1 MTQASGVKAAGVKAL
16 AASSWARLADIL
28 CEETFSDSLMSNGMM
43 LTTCCRPAF
52 LSGDRERGES
62 LSRQN
67 CVELTAVGKDGAMAI
82 VEGSAGDDYIV
93 GVDFSKVRNKQ
104 LGVQCDC
111 PRFEDGYHCKHLW
124 AVLNKLDSEYEIL
137 SSGMQTLK
145 FFEIDVTTLDVG
157 WKREKR
163 DAPTAPV
170 LSHKDRILE
179 LLRRQRDTESHAQT
193 SRSEPKAVPTK
204 PTSSTWKQTLQKIGM
219 QATQSAAVNT
229 TSQIPTETFGDAVW
243 RQQHWFVMSL
253 ASEANQHGLQLDV
266 MRSTRKNDGQW
277 SKPTPC
283 TVATRQVRTTVD
295 VNERAAFSVLLQAI
309 TPHSPYSRYSE
320 SGTFCVDVDLLEDSL
335 RVLHATGRFAW
346 KLGDSR
352 FFEDS
357 RVFKEVSVDGTPW
370 RMQLSLSPHPEKESQ
385 LILAA
390 QLQRDDESIPLQR
403 LMLASDAGY
412 AIVQYAM
419 PQPTLE
425 AKPVS
430 ESAKSEQTPD
440 TIDAIIIKIDPAS
453 AAGLRAWQQT
463 GQLTV
468 PRRSLNTLLAEL
480 AQSHSHVD
488 IAIDPTL
495 EVIQATAISSGR
507 CLLHQRQS
515 NSGTF
520 DASLFVRYQDTDLS
534 FDDPKLWWWDTAQK
548 QLMRRSDACERALLA
563 TIPTDAFRVD
573 ALASYGYG
581 VSSTSQLS
589 LAVPR
594 ERFIE
599 VVETLRGAKWEVLAE
614 GSPIR
619 IATDFN
625 ISVSSGTDWFD
636 LHAEANFDGITASL
650 PQLLAALRSGNQTFV
665 LDDGTLGML
674 PEAWLKK
681 FAGMQASGE
690 ITEDG
695 IRFGRTQAL
704 LLDSM
709 LSEQDDVRRD
719 RSFTEFCDKLKNF
732 TGIAPADPPETFVGE
747 LRPYQQLGLGWFEF
761 LREFRFGGCLADD
774 MGLGK
779 TIQVLS
785 LLEDRRTRKLKKKET
800 RKPSLAVVP
809 KSLIFNWIDEA
820 RKFTPD
826 LHVLNYT
833 GTDRTE
839 RLAEAIQDNNS
850 PLDLILTT
858 YGTLRRD
865 AAELRETEFDYVIL
879 DEAQAIK
886 NPQSQAAKASR
897 LLRGEHRLAMTGT
910 PVENHLGDLW
920 SLFDFLNP
928 GMLGSAPRVAQ
939 LPDDEDRQRITHVSQ
954 SLRPFIL
961 RRTKAQ
967 VLTELPEKVEQTL
980 ACEMEPKQR
989 KLYAQLKEHYRLHLS
1004 KKVEELGLKRS
1015 KIHVLEAL
1023 LRLRQAACDPRL
1035 VNPDCG
1041 VTGAK
1046 IIHLMEQLEEVIGEG
1061 HKVLVFSQFTKLLAL
1076 VRQEIDARE
1085 WKYEYLDGKTNK
1097 RSEHVKRFQED
1108 DDCKL
1113 FLISLKAGGNG
1124 LNLTAADYVFI
1135 LDPWWNPAVEAQ
1147 AIDRAHR
1154 MGQSKSVMAYR
1165 MICEDTVESKII
1177 ALQQSKR
1184 DLADAII
1191 NQDKSLISN
1200 LTAEDLQQLL
1210 S

>member
-1 MTQASGVKAAGVKAL
+1 
-16 AASSWARLADIL
+16 
-28 CEETFSDSLMSNGMM
+28 M
-43 LTTCCRPAF
+43 LTISCRPEF
-52 LSGDRERGES
+52 LSGDRERGEL

-67 CVELTAVGKDGAMAI
+67 RVELTVVGQDGAMAI

-93 GVDFSKVRNKQ
+93 GVDFRKVRNKQ
-104 LGVQCDC
+104 LGMHCDC

-124 AVLNKLDSEYEIL
+124 AVFKKLDSEYEIL
-137 SSGMQTLK
+137 SSGIRTLA

-157 WKREKR
+157 SKREKR
-163 DAPTAPV
+163 RSPPTPV
-170 LSHKDRILE
+170 LSNKDRILE
-179 LLRRQRDTESHAQT
+179 LIRRRRDAKSHAPTNRPQ
-193 SRSEPKAVPTK
+193 PQAVPTK
-204 PTSSTWKQTLQKIGM
+204 PTSSTWKQTLHKIGI
-219 QATQSAAVNT
+219 QATQSAVVNSA
-229 TSQIPTETFGDAVW
+229 SQIPTEAFGDAVW
-243 RQQHWFVMSL
+243 RQQHWFVLSL
-253 ASEANQHGLQLDV
+253 ANETNQRVLQLDV
-266 MRSTRKNDGQW
+266 MRSTRKTDGQW

-283 TVATRQVRTTVD
+283 VVATRQVRTAVD
-295 VNERAAFSVLLQAI
+295 ANERAAFSVLLQA
-309 TPHSPYSRYSE
+309 TNPYSSYSRDSE
-320 SGTFCVDVDLLEDSL
+320 SGTFGVNADLLEESL

-352 FFEDS
+352 FFEDA
-357 RVFKEVSVDGTPW
+357 RVFRSVSVDGTPW
-370 RMQLSLSPHPEKESQ
+370 RMRLALSPHPDKGSQ

-390 QLQRDDESIPLQR
+390 QLQRDDESIPLTR

-412 AIVQYAM
+412 AIVQHETSR
-419 PQPTLE
+419 PTLDVKMVRDSDRSE
-425 AKPVS
+425 RVS
-430 ESAKSEQTPD
+430 DERVSDERATSEQTPD
-440 TIDAIIIKIDPAS
+440 TIDASIIKIDPAS

-468 PRRSLNTLLAEL
+468 PNRSLNTLFAEL

-488 IAIDPTL
+488 IAIDPAL
-495 EVIQATAISSGR
+495 EVIQATAISCGR
-507 CLLHQRQS
+507 CLLHQQQS
-515 NSGTF
+515 KSGTF
-520 DASLFVRYQDTDLS
+520 DASLFVRYQDCDLS
-534 FDDPKLWWWDTAQK
+534 FDDPTLWWWDAAQK
-548 QLMRRSDACERALLA
+548 RLTRRSDVSERALLA
-563 TIPTDAFRVD
+563 TIPIDAFRVD
-573 ALASYGYG
+573 DLASYGYG
-581 VSSTSQLS
+581 LPSTPQPS

-636 LHAEANFDGITASL
+636 LSGEADFDGITASL
-650 PQLLAALRSGNQTFV
+650 PQLLAALRSGNHTFV

-695 IRFGRTQAL
+695 IRFSRTQAL
-704 LLDSM
+704 LLDAM
-709 LSEQDDVRRD
+709 LGEQDNVRRD
-719 RSFTEFCDKLKNF
+719 RSFTEFCDKLKSF
-732 TGIAPADPPETFVGE
+732 TGIAPADPPDTFVGE

-839 RLAEAIQDNNS
+839 RLAEAMQDSAS

-928 GMLGSAPRVAQ
+928 GMLGAAPRMAQ

-1035 VNPDCG
+1035 INPDCG

-1085 WKYEYLDGKTNK
+1085 WPYEYLDGKTNN

-1200 LTAEDLQQLL
+1200 LTADDLQQLL